1 MCETRGFFIVT
12 LMKVKFKLAQ
22 LNVWSHFVI
31 GIIFWLFLFFFIR
44 TTWTKWT
51 KASQQWGYNS
61 MGAWLSPS
69 ANSQVIPGDM
79 NIIWHASRAYS
90 QTSFQA
96 ICSRHAHDKKYLQFA
111 FFIVCTSC
119 YCLIGMLLLHKSI
132 TNTIFI
138 EYQSQHTNYQ
148 LNNLKKKIYI
158 YIYRCLCH

>member
-1 MCETRGFFIVT
+1 MNKGVPTMRVQPHGSIFF
-12 LMKVKFKLAQ
+12 
-22 LNVWSHFVI
+22 VWI
-31 GIIFWLFLFFFIR
+31 
-44 TTWTKWT
+44 TWTNKWT

-69 ANSQVIPGDM
+69 ANSHMIPGDM
-79 NIIWHASRAYS
+79 NIIRHALRAYS

-96 ICSRHAHDKKYLQFA
+96 ICSQHAHDKKYLQFA

-119 YCLIGMLLLHKSI
+119 DCLIGPLLLHESI
-132 TNTIFI
+132 TDTIFI

-148 LNNLKKKIYI
+148 LNNLK

>member
-1 MCETRGFFIVT
+1 MNKGIPTMRVQPHGSIFF
-12 LMKVKFKLAQ
+12 
-22 LNVWSHFVI
+22 VWI
-31 GIIFWLFLFFFIR
+31 
-44 TTWTKWT
+44 TWTYKWT
-51 KASQQWGYNS
+51 KASQKWGYNS

-79 NIIWHASRAYS
+79 NIIRHASRAYS

-119 YCLIGMLLLHKSI
+119 DCLIGTLPLPI

-148 LNNLKKKIYI
+148 LNNLKKKKKYIYI
-158 YIYRCLCH
+158 YI